1 MAVKIK
7 TEYGTATVKDGR
19 WRASNPFLRNLLKGY
34 NSDTLEEEVG
44 YHPWLDLGIA
54 EMAVEGLGGEIT
66 DTIDAPIVEAG
77 VIY

>member
-7 TEYGTATVKDGR
+7 TDYGTATVKDGR
-19 WRASNPFLRNLLKGY
+19 WTASNAFLRDLLKEY
-34 NSDTLEEEVG
+34 NPDSLEEEVG

-54 EMAVEGLGGEIT
+54 EMAVEGLGGEVVET
-66 DTIDAPIVEAG
+66 TDAPIVEAG